1 MHRAETDQGVT
12 TGDGDINN
20 FWKINWNGNK
30 ISLNSL
36 NGEFLYRAESG
47 KGVVTQKNGAGN
59 SWSVEIVSSGK
70 ISVD

>member
-12 TGDGDINN
+12 TGDSDINN
-20 FWKINWNGNK
+20 FWKINWNGNT

-47 KGVVTQKNGAGN
+47 KGVVTQKSGAGN
-59 SWSVEIVSSGK
+59 NWSVEIVSSGK